1 MVDQY
6 DDEHELIDDD
16 EELQP
21 KPQQSVGPNAGNPVV
36 PNAHDDETESDSFNN
51 GDFDDND
58 VDDGDVAM
66 YNTNTDSDSSTES
79 DPGMPGFVSSQSI
92 IKWVSY
98 DGDSD

>member
-1 MVDQY
+1 MSHS
-6 DDEHELIDDD
+6 DELSDFND
-16 EELQP
+16 
-21 KPQQSVGPNAGNPVV
+21 SR
-36 PNAHDDETESDSFNN
+36 SDSFNN